1 MMKAVLAIVAGMFLA
16 CLPGLSYAE
25 VGVTN
30 TTILLGQSAD
40 FSGPAQELSVD
51 IQMGARLYF
60 DDINTKGGIYGRKIE
75 LYNFDDGY
83 DAKRAEANTKELIEK
98 NKVFALFGYVGTAT
112 SQAAIPIFTAAKVP
126 FIAPYTGADALR
138 EPFNR
143 HIFNVR
149 ASYKDETEKII
160 EQLVSVGSKKI
171 AVVYQ
176 NNTYGKNGLDGLER
190 ALTKRGLKV
199 AATGTLERESG
210 DVGNTIKPILAAQPD
225 AVVIISSYKMTAAVI
240 KEMRKIGTS
249 AQFFTVSYVGSRP
262 LAWELGPHGVGVMVT
277 QVVPFPW
284 GGKQLIEREYQKLMN
299 ASGATEYSFTTLE
312 GFLAAKILVEGLKR
326 AGKDLTR
333 EKLISALESMTN
345 IDVGGFHVNYSP
357 TNHNASNFVDV
368 TMITKNSQFVH

>member
-1 MMKAVLAIVAGMFLA
+1 MFLA

-75 LYNFDDGY
+75 LYNLDDGY

-190 ALTKRGLKV
+190 ALAKRGLKV

>member
-1 MMKAVLAIVAGMFLA
+1 MKRVLAIAVGISMA
-16 CLPGLSYAE
+16 CLSVLAHAE
-25 VGVTN
+25 VGVTS
-30 TTILLGQSAD
+30 TSILLGQSAD

-51 IQMGARLYF
+51 IQMGARLCF
-60 DDINTKGGIYGRKIE
+60 DEVNAKGGIYGRKIE
-75 LYNFDDGY
+75 LYNLDDGY

-126 FIAPYTGADALR
+126 FIAPYTGADVLR

-143 HIFNVR
+143 NIFNVR
-149 ASYKDETEKII
+149 ASFNDETEKII

-176 NNTYGKNGLDGLER
+176 NNTFGKNGLDGLER
-190 ALTKRGLKV
+190 ALAKRGLKIV
-199 AATGTLERESG
+199 ASIALERETG
-210 DVGNTIKPILAAQPD
+210 DVGNVVKPILAAQPE
-225 AVVIISSYKMTAAVI
+225 AVVIISSYKPTAAVV
-240 KEMRKIGTS
+240 KEMRKTGTS
-249 AQFFTVSYVGSRP
+249 TQFFTVSYVGSRP

-284 GGKQLIEREYQKLMN
+284 GGKQLIEREYQKLMT
-299 ASGATEYSFTTLE
+299 AGGATEYSFTTLE
-312 GFLAAKILVEGLKR
+312 GFLAAKIFVEGLKR

-333 EKLISALESMTN
+333 EKLISALETMTN
-345 IDVGGFHVNYSP
+345 ADVGGFRVNFSP
-357 TNHNASNFVDV
+357 TNHNASSFVDV

>member
-1 MMKAVLAIVAGMFLA
+1 MKRVLAIAVGISMA
-16 CLPGLSYAE
+16 GLSFLSHAE

-30 TTILLGQSAD
+30 TVILLGQSAD

-60 DDINTKGGIYGRKIE
+60 DEVNAKGGIYGRKIE
-75 LYNFDDGY
+75 LYNLDDGY
-83 DAKRAEANTKELIEK
+83 DTKRAEANTKELIEK

-143 HIFNVR
+143 NIFNVR
-149 ASYKDETEKII
+149 ASYNDETEKII

-176 NNTYGKNGLDGLER
+176 NNAYGKNGLDGIER
-190 ALTKRGLKV
+190 ALIKRGLKV
-199 AATGTLERESG
+199 AVTSTLEHETG
-210 DVGNTIKPILAAQPD
+210 EVGNAVKPILAAQPD
-225 AVVIISSYKMTAAVI
+225 AVVIISSYKPTAAVI
-240 KEMRKIGTS
+240 KEMKKAGTS

-262 LAWELGPHGVGVMVT
+262 LAWELGPYGVGVMVT

-312 GFLAAKILVEGLKR
+312 GFLAAKIFVEGLKR

-333 EKLISALESMTN
+333 EKLITALESMTN
-345 IDVGGFHVNYSP
+345 LDVGGFRLNFAP
-357 TNHNASNFVDV
+357 NNHNASSFVDV